1 MSQLNKKRYNDN
13 NESRMRQKKKKT
25 TSILLSLTTTNNKK
39 KGNNKGPSRR
49 TINDKNKLTA
59 ENNYK
64 KCAQYARKII
74 KNIGKPD
81 NEDAIN
87 WRMFLYIY
95 VFIYIYLYII

>member
-25 TSILLSLTTTNNKK
+25 TSILLSLTTTNNK

-81 NEDAIN
+81 NEDTCN
-87 WRMFLYIY
+87 
-95 VFIYIYLYII
+95 